1 MLLLLTLGYLKG
13 LGPRVDSEPWKT
25 GISLGFPFAFIQ
37 PLSFT
42 FLHGPQTWAVIL
54 MLPLPLLLSGSWALT
69 VIALLQVFVHTPAF
83 IWALNLYT
91 APIPI

>member
-1 MLLLLTLGYLKG
+1 MLLLTLGYLKG
-13 LGPRVDSEPWKT
+13 LGPRVDGEPWKT
-25 GISLGFPFAFIQ
+25 GNSLGFLFAFTQ
-37 PLSFT
+37 PLSLT

-54 MLPLPLLLSGSWALT
+54 MLPFPLLLSASWGLT
-69 VIALLQVFVHTPAF
+69 VIALLQGFAHTPAS